1 MLNNRGLNL
10 PVTYSRL
17 QKVPGFFS
25 ALQRIQEIHEIGHIL
40 CAETDVKPDIIEVD
54 QSSQSGCVAAVN
66 ARSPLDHVQV
76 QFEDAPLAQ
85 VELGHRNQGELDAL
99 AQEGAARA
107 EEQVFHEL
115 LGNGGSAAAPAFL
128 Q

>member
-54 QSSQSGCVAAVN
+54 QSSQSGCVAAVEIGGTCCHSAKN
-66 ARSPLDHVQV
+66 RSLHLTQIVT
-76 QFEDAPLAQ
+76 LAS
-85 VELGHRNQGELDAL
+85 DDPKTWI
-99 AQEGAARA
+99 
-107 EEQVFHEL
+107 
-115 LGNGGSAAAPAFL
+115 GGLKDVVRVGRVGIAKVL
-128 Q
+128 N